1 MSRLRRSVFQRVN
14 RQTSLLLLLYVCY
27 EHEASTVGCYWFSLD
42 GSMRGMLQLD
52 VLSNSDRENSA
63 SIMTPSIS
71 LIFYH

>member
-27 EHEASTVGCYWFSLD
+27 EHEASTVGCYWFFS
-42 GSMRGMLQLD
+42 RWIHGMLQLD